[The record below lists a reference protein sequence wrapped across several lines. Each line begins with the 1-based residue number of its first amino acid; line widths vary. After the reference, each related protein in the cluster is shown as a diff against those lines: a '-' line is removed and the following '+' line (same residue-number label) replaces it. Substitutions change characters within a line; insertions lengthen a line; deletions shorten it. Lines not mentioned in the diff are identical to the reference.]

1 MKDDVTN
8 EVVVDEDGNVIE
20 TAMSELNLSLILK
33 FLKMMELSRMTEED
47 DEGG

>member
-1 MKDDVTN
+1 MKLLLMK
-8 EVVVDEDGNVIE
+8 DGNVIE
-20 TAMSELNLSLILK
+20 TAMSERSWALILK